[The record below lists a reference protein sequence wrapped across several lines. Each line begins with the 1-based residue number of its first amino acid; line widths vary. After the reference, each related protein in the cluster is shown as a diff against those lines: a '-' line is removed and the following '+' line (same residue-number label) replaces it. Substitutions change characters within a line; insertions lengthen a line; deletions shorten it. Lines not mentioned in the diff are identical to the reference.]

1 MIHKPETKI
10 KQIRELKNLTQEFVA
25 ESIGLTTRAY
35 SKIENGQTQLT
46 ISRLNQISAIL
57 DVKPIEILEFDC
69 EHVFNHFALGSS
81 VAPSQ
86 NQMSCDSKLSEKLIQ
101 QYEETIKSLKEQIE
115 LLKIINQCK

>member
-1 MIHKPETKI
+1 MISSPETKI

-46 ISRLNQISAIL
+46 INRLNQISVIL
-57 DVKPIEILEFDC
+57 GVQPIEILEFDC
-69 EHVFNHFALGSS
+69 EHVFNYFNINSNNSPQNS
-81 VAPSQ
+81 VA
-86 NQMSCDSKLSEKLIQ
+86 CDLKMSEKLIQ

-115 LLKIINQCK
+115 LLKIQR

>member
-1 MIHKPETKI
+1 MIASPETKI

-46 ISRLNQISAIL
+46 INRLNQISAIL
-57 DVKPIEILEFDC
+57 GVEPLEILEFDC
-69 EHVFNHFALGSS
+69 EHVFNHFNNNSNNAVKNQ
-81 VAPSQ
+81 VA
-86 NQMSCDSKLSEKLIQ
+86 CDLKLSEKLIQ